1 MPMHLIH
8 LIRSLLN
15 TPYLRVFGGI
25 VLLSLVGKSLPT
37 KEEWGKAARGLDG
50 KEYPW
55 GAIFDLELAVT
66 EE

>member
-1 MPMHLIH
+1 M
-8 LIRSLLN
+8 
-15 TPYLRVFGGI
+15 
-25 VLLSLVGKSLPT
+25 LLSLVGKSLPT